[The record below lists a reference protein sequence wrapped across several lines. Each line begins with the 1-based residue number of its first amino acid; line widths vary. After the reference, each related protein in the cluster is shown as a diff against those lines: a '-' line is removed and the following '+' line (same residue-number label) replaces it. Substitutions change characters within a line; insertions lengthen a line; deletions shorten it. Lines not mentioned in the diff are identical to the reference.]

1 MPTIILHWKLLI
13 PYYILDNMN
22 ISPETKLK
30 NIPRITPKYAKTLEK
45 MDIFNV
51 HDLLFH
57 FPFRYDDFSKI
68 CSIAE
73 LANGQI
79 ATVQGTI
86 AEIKSVRTWK
96 KKMYITEA
104 KVEDETGGIK
114 VVWFNQ
120 PYISDTVSEGKKIRL
135 SGKVS
140 ADKSGLY
147 FGSPVWELESRT
159 PTNTG
164 CLVPVYPETEGLTSR
179 WLRWQIQNIL
189 KLKIKVEDPIPE
201 EILKKLNLPE
211 IEKALQN
218 IHFPNSKN
226 EYLVAQKRFAFEEM
240 FLVQLKSI
248 QVRSNWQKEKSAKI
262 KFDEKLIKNFVSA
275 LPFQLTNA
283 QRKASFEI
291 LKDMEKPRPMNRL
304 LNGDV
309 GSGKTIVAGI
319 ASLQAMNAGYQVSI
333 MAPTEVLALQHY
345 NNFCKLFKDDFNI
358 ALLTNSYKMFSS
370 CHSALDAKSKFP
382 INSSV
387 DSRFRGNDKGR
398 KNILENLKS
407 GKINLII
414 GTHSLIQKDIKFKNL
429 ALIIVDEQHRFGVA
443 QRAYLQQNIEE
454 LINTDQTQT
463 TTEDYSNKLLYE
475 DLTYKIRGAIFEVK
489 KQLGLGHKENIYQK
503 ALEEELKKIKLSF
516 KKEKSINIKYNN
528 RNIGTYRPDFI
539 IENKIILEL
548 KSLPSIG
555 KVEKKQIWHYLKESE
570 YKLALLANFGKNDI
584 QIERIIYTKNNL
596 NEKNYDPQESALSP
610 HQSALIPH
618 FLTMTATPIP
628 RTLAL
633 AFFGN
638 LDLSV
643 LDEMPKD
650 RKKIITEIIG
660 PLERKIKYNFIRE
673 EIKKGRQCFVI
684 LPLVEDSKV
693 LTEIK
698 AAVSEHKR
706 LSTKVFPD
714 LKVGLVHGKLKSQEK
729 EKAMKEF
736 KEKKL
741 DILVATAVV
750 EVGIDVPNATV
761 MIIEDA
767 DRFGLSQLHQF
778 RGRIGRGEHQSY
790 CFLFASSDS
799 GMAKKRLK
807 ALADNSDGFAIAEKD
822 LELRGPGQF
831 FGTRQSGIP
840 DIAMENLTNIKLIQI
855 AREEA
860 QNVLVSDPELKKHL
874 LLKDTLK
881 KFDEKVHLE

>member
-1 MPTIILHWKLLI
+1 MIIT
-13 PYYILDNMN
+13 
-22 ISPETKLK
+22 SETQLK
-30 NIPRITPKYAKTLEK
+30 TLPRINTKYAKTLEK
-45 MDIFNV
+45 MDIFTV

-57 FPFRYDDFSKI
+57 FPFRYDDFSEMR
-68 CSIAE
+68 SIAE
-73 LANGQI
+73 LYSGRI
-79 ATVQGTI
+79 ATIQGT
-86 AEIKSVRTWK
+86 AIKVKSIRTWK

-104 KVEDETGGIK
+104 QIQDETGIIK
-114 VVWFNQ
+114 AVWFNQ
-120 PYISDTVSEGKKIRL
+120 PYISDTLTEGKNVRL

-140 ADKSGLY
+140 ADSSGLY
-147 FGSPVWELESRT
+147 FSNPVWEMESRI

-164 CLVPVYPETEGLTSR
+164 RLVPIYPETEGVTSR
-179 WLRWQIQNIL
+179 WLRWQIQTFL
-189 KLKIKVEDPIPE
+189 KLNLDLKDPIPE
-201 EILKKLNLPE
+201 DMLKKLHLPN
-211 IEKALQN
+211 IQKSLKY

-226 EYLVAQKRFAFEEM
+226 EYLLAQKRFAFEEM
-240 FLVQLKSI
+240 FLVQIKSI
-248 QVRSNWQKEKSAKI
+248 QVRSSWQKEKSVKI
-262 KFDEKLIKNFVSA
+262 KFDEKLIKKFVDS
-275 LPFQLTNA
+275 LPFKLTNA
-283 QRKASFEI
+283 QKKASFQI
-291 LKDMEKPRPMNRL
+291 LKDLEKSRPMNRL

-319 ASLQAMNAGYQVSI
+319 SALEVINAGYQVAI

-370 CHSALDAKSKFP
+370 YHSALDAESTFS

-387 DSRFRGNDKGR
+387 DSRFRGNDKGK

-528 RNIGTYRPDFI
+528 RDIGTYRPDFI

-660 PLERKIKYNFIRE
+660 PLERKSKYDFIRKE
-673 EIKKGRQCFVI
+673 TEKGRQCFII
-684 LPLVEDSKV
+684 LPLVEDSKI
-693 LTEIK
+693 LTEVK
-698 AAVSEHKR
+698 AAVSEHKK
-706 LSTKVFPD
+706 LSEEIFSD
-714 LKVGLVHGKLKSQEK
+714 LRVGLIHGKLKSSEK
-729 EKAMKEF
+729 EKVMKDF
-736 KEKKL
+736 AEKKL

-799 GMAKKRLK
+799 GLAKKRLK
-807 ALADNSDGFAIAEKD
+807 ALVDNSDGFAIAEKD

-831 FGTRQSGIP
+831 FGIRQSGIP
-840 DIAMENLTNIKLIQI
+840 DIAMENLTNVKLIQI

-860 QNVLVSDPELKKHL
+860 QNVLASDPELKKHL
-874 LLKDTLK
+874 LLKSALK